1 MHHLWAMNGFLHMLT
16 CRSSDCLRLNKAASG
31 IVWEANIPSVGNA
44 KYGLGL
50 HASVPGPRESIA
62 HNTMRTRSKRG
73 GSARCSGDGQATAIV
88 LLPWATTLIEALCMQ
103 QGGSAQDVKAH
114 AEGAVGLPAEAPL
127 APYVPLMATDAVAD
141 AAAALLLDDVVPV
154 QEENVV
160 VVEAISS
167 NAGQS
172 PDQLCPLCLALAFAF
187 CVNRSAKRPGS
198 QIASLR
204 ALQRFHGTYTIPQ
217 NVLQHFQEPNAPVK
231 HIKPQTSVP
240 YTWRFLSHL
249 PVMQACLWQS
259 W

>member
-1 MHHLWAMNGFLHMLT
+1 
-16 CRSSDCLRLNKAASG
+16 
-31 IVWEANIPSVGNA
+31 
-44 KYGLGL
+44 
-50 HASVPGPRESIA
+50 
-62 HNTMRTRSKRG
+62 
-73 GSARCSGDGQATAIV
+73 
-88 LLPWATTLIEALCMQ
+88 MQ

-217 NVLQHFQEPNAPVK
+217 SVLQHFQEPNAPVK